1 MSAIILCRGKVAD
14 NPLYIMQSGIR
25 LYTEE
30 ELCYYIYNNIYILT
44 NDFINDELITF
55 LRDEVGNTALAQR
68 LTIMKS
74 NNELLASM
82 LVTILKSVDY
92 YSLEQIEKISEILN
106 TLDNQNAYER
116 LGLRGDSFLSN
127 ECFYK
132 AVDCYKQIIDEYSN
146 AAPAAFLAG
155 VYHNMGVAL
164 ARVFLYNEASY
175 SFMKAYEI
183 GQHKN
188 SYKCYLAAKCFMD
201 KDGSVINEDVPEEEY
216 IIRRKIEQLMDNAAY
231 QDEIRK
237 LNDTEKYKNAGDVA
251 GYHKVLDDI
260 LTNWKQD
267 YYKYTAR

>member
-1 MSAIILCRGKVAD
+1 MSAMILCRGKVAD

-30 ELCYYIYNNIYILT
+30 ELSYYIYNNIYILT
-44 NDFINDELITF
+44 NDYINDDLITF

-132 AVDCYKQIIDEYSN
+132 AVDCYKLIIDEYSN
-146 AAPAAFLAG
+146 AA
-155 VYHNMGVAL
+155 
-164 ARVFLYNEASY
+164 
-175 SFMKAYEI
+175 
-183 GQHKN
+183 
-188 SYKCYLAAKCFMD
+188 YKCYLVAKRFMD

>member
-1 MSAIILCRGKVAD
+1 MSAMILCRGKVAD

-116 LGLRGDSFLSN
+116 LGL
-127 ECFYK
+127 
-132 AVDCYKQIIDEYSN
+132 
-146 AAPAAFLAG
+146 
-155 VYHNMGVAL
+155 
-164 ARVFLYNEASY
+164 
-175 SFMKAYEI
+175 
-183 GQHKN
+183 
-188 SYKCYLAAKCFMD
+188 
-201 KDGSVINEDVPEEEY
+201 
-216 IIRRKIEQLMDNAAY
+216 
-231 QDEIRK
+231 
-237 LNDTEKYKNAGDVA
+237 
-251 GYHKVLDDI
+251 
-260 LTNWKQD
+260 
-267 YYKYTAR
+267 

>member
-1 MSAIILCRGKVAD
+1 
-14 NPLYIMQSGIR
+14 
-25 LYTEE
+25 
-30 ELCYYIYNNIYILT
+30 
-44 NDFINDELITF
+44 
-55 LRDEVGNTALAQR
+55 
-68 LTIMKS
+68 MK
-74 NNELLASM
+74 
-82 LVTILKSVDY
+82 TK
-92 YSLEQIEKISEILN
+92 
-106 TLDNQNAYER
+106 
-116 LGLRGDSFLSN
+116 
-127 ECFYK
+127 K

-164 ARVFLYNEASY
+164 ARMFLYNEASY

-188 SYKCYLAAKCFMD
+188 SYKCYLAAKWFMD

>member
-1 MSAIILCRGKVAD
+1 MSAMILCRGKVAD

-146 AAPAAFLAG
+146 AAPAAFLA
-155 VYHNMGVAL
+155 VY
-164 ARVFLYNEASY
+164 S
-175 SFMKAYEI
+175 
-183 GQHKN
+183 
-188 SYKCYLAAKCFMD
+188 
-201 KDGSVINEDVPEEEY
+201 
-216 IIRRKIEQLMDNAAY
+216 
-231 QDEIRK
+231 
-237 LNDTEKYKNAGDVA
+237 T
-251 GYHKVLDDI
+251 
-260 LTNWKQD
+260 
-267 YYKYTAR
+267 